1 MTWLI
6 LGVLFLLAA
15 VLFARWFSTADH
27 KAVAKTVKWC
37 GVAVFAALVV
47 YLTLTKKFLLV
58 PPLAVLGLFL
68 WRRINRGGGNWI
80 PGLSQSPSS
89 GQSSVVETPYLRMS
103 LDHDSGTISGEIRKG
118 RFMGKDLS
126 DLTFDELM
134 ELLSECRQN
143 DSQSAQ
149 LIEAYLDR
157 VEGSQWRNRSDSAA
171 NYNGV
176 HMTRKE
182 AFSVLGL
189 EDGASDD
196 EIRAAH
202 HRLILKIHPDQGGSN
217 YLAAKINQA
226 KEFLLGS

>member
-1 MTWLI
+1 
-6 LGVLFLLAA
+6 
-15 VLFARWFSTADH
+15 
-27 KAVAKTVKWC
+27 
-37 GVAVFAALVV
+37 
-47 YLTLTKKFLLV
+47 
-58 PPLAVLGLFL
+58 
-68 WRRINRGGGNWI
+68 
-80 PGLSQSPSS
+80 
-89 GQSSVVETPYLRMS
+89 MS